1 MQTTLLAML
10 LCALLSGA
18 AGAEQLLFDSAEDWA
33 SWTMPHDL
41 NQVGTDGRLR
51 LVKFRR
57 DVNAV
62 EDAHLFSY
70 ESPERGL
77 VNGGVWDAGS
87 NAGDAPLVIDG
98 DPATFWQPDLA
109 DEPALGGCLRAG
121 RPCGY

>member
-41 NQVGTDGRLR
+41 IQVGTDGRLR

-57 DVNAV
+57 DVNAKQGVRV
-62 EDAHLFSY
+62 EVSAGHVKDPVAAIARSFSAALATDASN
-70 ESPERGL
+70 SPRR
-77 VNGGVWDAGS
+77 S
-87 NAGDAPLVIDG
+87 S
-98 DPATFWQPDLA
+98 
-109 DEPALGGCLRAG
+109 G
-121 RPCGY
+121 RSKRSTR